1 MPMSGLLLS
10 EHEVQL
16 VCAGAHA
23 CFVSNVLTGCFL
35 AVEMNV

>member
-1 MPMSGLLLS
+1 MSGLLLS

-23 CFVSNVLTGCFL
+23 CFVSNVMMGCFL
-35 AVEMNV
+35 SVEMNV